1 MKRRSRHVAGLAA
14 AGAALAAVTAAG
26 LAERT
31 VVAASFTVLAH
42 LHWLW
47 IPAALLLESAS
58 MAAFAIMLRRLLAA
72 GGTRVGV
79 RPMLATAY
87 AANAVSVS
95 VPLAGPALATA
106 FTFRRFTRQGADAPL
121 AGWSLLAGGLT
132 SCAAAVL
139 VVVGGGLAS
148 GNVLVTAV
156 TVPSGVL
163 AVAVLVGAVAAV
175 RRPRLRGALERPAG
189 WMLWQGSRML
199 RRPVADPGQTIRAW
213 AQRLGSLQL
222 SRSGWLTATAL
233 ALANWLADAAV
244 LAVSI
249 RAAGATIPWHDL
261 LLVYGSGIAAQS
273 LNITPGGLG
282 VTEGTLSLALVAT
295 GLGAS
300 QALAAVLLY
309 RLASFWLVALAGW
322 LVVFWLRRPRGWRGP
337 APSSRTPHEQDA
349 ADVGT
354 TDAPAGLRARELVL
368 LHGQPGSPA
377 DWQLVSGR
385 LPAPLHAV
393 AADRPG
399 YGSSRLPA
407 GGFAVNAR
415 AVLDDLDSRGITR
428 VVLVGHSYGGGVA
441 LSAASLAPGRVAA
454 VVLLASVG
462 PGCVTGWDRLLAA
475 PGAGQ
480 LCALVAWRLTPWIAR
495 ARLARIARRRGR
507 PLRPDEHVNWQVW
520 GHAGYG
526 RLPLWRTFLTEQRAL
541 LRELDE
547 LETALASVRAPVL
560 VLADPKDA
568 VVPFETARR
577 LARAL
582 PDARLQLVEGA
593 GHHLPRRAPAVVADA
608 IAAFLAAAEI
618 TDGPDRS
625 ASRDVNSSQVLS
637 VLVGRGRSAGSSA
650 MRPEEG
656 KIQVANTRHDRA
668 GGNSAGPRRG
678 PQPKTRARERIA
690 AERAARRRAEARRR
704 ILVAVAS
711 VTAVLAVVVAL
722 AAVKLT
728 STPARLVASESPAS
742 SVVVRQVTTVP
753 AAVLTRVSPGQEITP
768 LRAVKTSG
776 PPLRIGGKLAI
787 VFVSEES
794 CPFCAAERWSLAVAL
809 SHFGNWSHLGTT
821 TSSAT
826 DVYPDTATLSFRTAH
841 YQSTELTLR
850 TTELTD
856 NAGRPLQAQTP
867 LDTSLIGTF
876 DVPPYVN
883 SADQSGAVPFLDIAN
898 RYVLAG
904 AQYDPQ
910 VLAGLSAAQ
919 IASQLSNP
927 ASPVAMA
934 IDGSAQVIVAA
945 INQVLHDQ
953 AGPPATAGSGG

>member
-1 MKRRSRHVAGLAA
+1 M
-14 AGAALAAVTAAG
+14 
-26 LAERT
+26 
-31 VVAASFTVLAH
+31 
-42 LHWLW
+42 
-47 IPAALLLESAS
+47 
-58 MAAFAIMLRRLLAA
+58 
-72 GGTRVGV
+72 
-79 RPMLATAY
+79 
-87 AANAVSVS
+87 
-95 VPLAGPALATA
+95 
-106 FTFRRFTRQGADAPL
+106 
-121 AGWSLLAGGLT
+121 
-132 SCAAAVL
+132 
-139 VVVGGGLAS
+139 
-148 GNVLVTAV
+148 
-156 TVPSGVL
+156 
-163 AVAVLVGAVAAV
+163 
-175 RRPRLRGALERPAG
+175 
-189 WMLWQGSRML
+189 
-199 RRPVADPGQTIRAW
+199 
-213 AQRLGSLQL
+213 
-222 SRSGWLTATAL
+222 
-233 ALANWLADAAV
+233 
-244 LAVSI
+244 
-249 RAAGATIPWHDL
+249 
-261 LLVYGSGIAAQS
+261 
-273 LNITPGGLG
+273 
-282 VTEGTLSLALVAT
+282 TET
-295 GLGAS
+295 
-300 QALAAVLLY
+300 
-309 RLASFWLVALAGW
+309 
-322 LVVFWLRRPRGWRGP
+322 
-337 APSSRTPHEQDA
+337 
-349 ADVGT
+349 
-354 TDAPAGLRARELVL
+354 PAGLRAHELVL

-399 YGSSRLPA
+399 YGSSQLPA
-407 GGFAVNAR
+407 AGFAANAR

-428 VVLVGHSYGGGVA
+428 AVLVGHSYGGGVA
-441 LSAASLAPGRVAA
+441 LSAASLAPDRVAA

-480 LCALVAWRLTPWIAR
+480 LCALVAWRLTPWMAR
-495 ARLARIARRRGR
+495 VWLARIARRRGR

-520 GHAGYG
+520 GYAGYG
-526 RLPLWRTFLTEQRAL
+526 HLPLWSTFLTEQRAL

-547 LETALASVRAPVL
+547 LEDALASVRAPVL
-560 VLADPKDA
+560 VLADPQDS

-582 PDARLQLVEGA
+582 PHARLQLVEGA

-608 IAAFLAAAEI
+608 IVAFLAPAEI
-618 TDGPDRS
+618 TDVPDHS
-625 ASRDVNSSQVLS
+625 ASRDVNVNSSQVLS
-637 VLVGRGRSAGSSA
+637 VLVGRGRCAAGSSA

-656 KIQVANTRHDRA
+656 KIQVANTRHDRT
-668 GGNSAGPRRG
+668 GGNSARRRRG
-678 PQPKTRARERIA
+678 PQPKMRARERIA
-690 AERAARRRAEARRR
+690 AERAARKRAEARRR

-711 VTAVLAVVVAL
+711 ITAVLAVVVAL
-722 AAVKLT
+722 VAVKLT

-753 AAVLTRVSPGQEITP
+753 VAVLTRVNPGQEITP
-768 LRAVKTSG
+768 LQAVKTSG
-776 PPLRIGGKLAI
+776 PPLRIDGKPAI

-809 SHFGNWSHLGTT
+809 SHFGIWSHLGTT

-910 VLAGLSAAQ
+910 ILAGLSAAQ
-919 IASQLSNP
+919 ISGQLSNP
-927 ASPVAMA
+927 ASPVATA

-953 AGPPATAGSGG
+953 AGPS

>member
-1 MKRRSRHVAGLAA
+1 MKRSSRHMAGL
-14 AGAALAAVTAAG
+14 
-26 LAERT
+26 
-31 VVAASFTVLAH
+31 VAAK
-42 LHWLW
+42 
-47 IPAALLLESAS
+47 
-58 MAAFAIMLRRLLAA
+58 
-72 GGTRVGV
+72 
-79 RPMLATAY
+79 
-87 AANAVSVS
+87 
-95 VPLAGPALATA
+95 
-106 FTFRRFTRQGADAPL
+106 
-121 AGWSLLAGGLT
+121 
-132 SCAAAVL
+132 
-139 VVVGGGLAS
+139 
-148 GNVLVTAV
+148 
-156 TVPSGVL
+156 
-163 AVAVLVGAVAAV
+163 
-175 RRPRLRGALERPAG
+175 
-189 WMLWQGSRML
+189 
-199 RRPVADPGQTIRAW
+199 
-213 AQRLGSLQL
+213 
-222 SRSGWLTATAL
+222 
-233 ALANWLADAAV
+233 
-244 LAVSI
+244 
-249 RAAGATIPWHDL
+249 
-261 LLVYGSGIAAQS
+261 
-273 LNITPGGLG
+273 
-282 VTEGTLSLALVAT
+282 
-295 GLGAS
+295 
-300 QALAAVLLY
+300 
-309 RLASFWLVALAGW
+309 
-322 LVVFWLRRPRGWRGP
+322 
-337 APSSRTPHEQDA
+337 A

-354 TDAPAGLRARELVL
+354 TDTPAGLRAHELVL

-377 DWQLVSGR
+377 DWQLVAGR

-407 GGFAVNAR
+407 GGFAANAR

-428 VVLVGHSYGGGVA
+428 AVLVGHSYGGGVA
-441 LSAASLAPGRVAA
+441 LSTASLAPGRVAA

-480 LCALVAWRLTPWIAR
+480 LCALMAWRLTPWMAR
-495 ARLARIARRRGR
+495 ARLARIARRRGC

-520 GHAGYG
+520 GYAGYG
-526 RLPLWRTFLTEQRAL
+526 RRPLWSTFLTEQRAL

-547 LETALASVRAPVL
+547 LEDALASVRAPVL
-560 VLADPKDA
+560 VLADPQDT

-608 IAAFLAAAEI
+608 IAAFLATAEI
-618 TDGPDRS
+618 TDVPDRS

-637 VLVGRGRSAGSSA
+637 VLVGRGRCAAGSSA

-656 KIQVANTRHDRA
+656 KIQVANTRQDRA
-668 GGNSAGPRRG
+668 GGNSARPRRG

-690 AERAARRRAEARRR
+690 AERAARKRAEARRR

-711 VTAVLAVVVAL
+711 VTAVLAVVVTL
-722 AAVKLT
+722 VAVKLT

-753 AAVLTRVSPGQEITP
+753 DAVLARVSPGQEITP

-776 PPLRIGGKLAI
+776 PPLSIGGKLAI

-809 SHFGNWSHLGTT
+809 SHFGIWSHLGTT

-856 NAGRPLQAQTP
+856 NAGHPLQAQTP

-927 ASPVAMA
+927 ASPVATA

-945 INQVLHDQ
+945 INQALRDQ
-953 AGPPATAGSGG
+953 AGPPAGAGSGG